1 MQFEPNKAVYRRFI
15 EEGFNQGRLATL
27 DEVLAPGYVNHGAPP
42 GLSAGADGVKQIIA
56 LFRAAFPD
64 FRIEIH
70 EQAAE
75 GDLVCSRAT
84 FRGTHAG
91 PLFGIAATGRQVT
104 MPGLSMVRVANGQ
117 IQEGWIQ
124 NDVLG
129 LLQQLGA
136 TPLPTPPR
144 S

>member
-1 MQFEPNKAVYRRFI
+1 MGTETNKAVYRRFI
-15 EEGFNQGRLATL
+15 EEGFNQGKLATL
-27 DEVLAPGYVNHGAPP
+27 DEVLAPTYVNRSAPP
-42 GLSAGADGVKQIIA
+42 GSPSDAEGVKQIIT
-56 LFRAAFPD
+56 LFRSAFPD

-84 FRGTHAG
+84 FRGTHRG
-91 PLFGIAATGRQVT
+91 PLFGVPATGREVA
-104 MPGLSMVRVANGQ
+104 MPGLSMVRVVNGQ

-124 NDVLG
+124 NDTLG

-136 TPLPTPPR
+136 TTLPGPPR